1 MKASNYALISALYA
15 NRSRGLYSDIYFPII
30 KYCVAKIYSDKIE
43 SDHYASSDDVYNKI
57 LELFGIKIPHVVIAM
72 TIKKLAYVGDAN
84 IELQVYEEGNTFRIL
99 NAWYDEDEKTCLE
112 KEQAFN
118 VHLREIELEY
128 EAFIKREGAIDED
141 VKFVDFISANT
152 ESILGYFEDEKE
164 AQVEEKYSSMVFFL
178 EYLHR
183 ENNELYKVANQLFWS
198 SVIAAFLQSERPR
211 VNDEERGCE
220 TEYYLD
226 TSIVMGL
233 LDLSTVEN
241 QVSASDVCDIIK
253 SSGGSLKVH
262 PATLEEIKTILTSVA
277 QNGAY
282 PGTSIANACTRR
294 NLDAPYIMKINV
306 NLYKEVE
313 KVGLQV
319 FPASV
324 ADCRRTVLSKYRGK
338 AVLKELA
345 DMRSYNTSDSS
356 YSYSSSD
363 QFREAHDIFMD
374 DYIRDVRKAKHNKD
388 NVYFLTTNTDLIEFC
403 KERHKGDNYMI
414 STGKVILEMWMH
426 NAKPAEVSA
435 TALTETMARCLDLHR
450 SKVRNKL
457 HEVARYFNR
466 NKEDVAPEVYNEFL
480 RLLYRRARKVVTA
493 VNVIP
498 EDDPKAFMQTLQ
510 DAIKEDNAYYETVN
524 SEMNTKNE
532 NLSKEVSQKE
542 EQVQNLSYESEQ
554 KSQQIGSL
562 KDRNENLNAEKSALE
577 TNLKIAETAL
587 NAAKEETAKEQQDK
601 NAAQRLNQLYAHR
614 DELDEKLIGLKAT
627 LEPLEAN
634 RSKSF
639 SYTLPKWLLIGGIAI
654 IVATV
659 VLLVLDKAGIFTLMT
674 WEASAVV
681 VAIGGILIGAALT
694 LGAEDRVKKLRDNAY
709 AQWDEEHPSY
719 PKLIVQ
725 ISEIEEE
732 LRFTKRE
739 IKNST
744 SQK

>member
-241 QVSASDVCDIIK
+241 QVSASDVCDIIQ

-493 VNVIP
+493 VDVIP

-542 EQVQNLSYESEQ
+542 EQVQNLSQESEQ

-587 NAAKEETAKEQQDK
+587 NAAREEAAKEMQDK

-614 DELDEKLIGLKAT
+614 DELDEKLVGLKAT
-627 LEPLEAN
+627 LEPLEVN
-634 RSKSF
+634 RNKAF
-639 SYTLPKWLLIGGIAI
+639 RYTLPKWILGAGVAIIAI
-654 IVATV
+654 TV
-659 VLLVLDKAGIFTLMT
+659 ILLVLDKAGIFTFMT

-681 VAIGGILIGAALT
+681 VAIGGILIGAAFT
-694 LGAEDRVKKLRDNAY
+694 LGAEDRVKKLREKAY
-709 AQWDEEHPSY
+709 TLWDEELPSY
-719 PKLIVQ
+719 PKLIAQ
-725 ISEIEEE
+725 IADMEEE
-732 LRFTKRE
+732 LRFVKRE

>member
-15 NRSRGLYSDIYFPII
+15 NKSRGLYSDIYFPII
-30 KYCVAKIYSDKIE
+30 KYCVAKIYSDNVE
-43 SDHYASSDDVYNKI
+43 SNHYASSNDVYNKI

-72 TIKKLAYVGDAN
+72 TIKKIDYVGDEN

-112 KEQAFN
+112 KEQTFS
-118 VHLREIELEY
+118 VHLKEIELEY
-128 EAFIKREGAIDED
+128 EAFVKREGTIDEG

-152 ESILGYFEDEKE
+152 ESILGYFENEAE

-183 ENNELYKVANQLFWS
+183 ENNELYKIANQLFWS

-220 TEYYLD
+220 AEYYLD

-241 QVSASDVCDIIK
+241 QISASDVCDIIK

-356 YSYSSSD
+356 CSYSSSD

-388 NVYFLTTNTDLIEFC
+388 KVYFLTTNTDLIEFC
-403 KERHKGDNYMI
+403 RGRHEGDSYMI

-435 TALTETMARCLDLHR
+435 TSLTETMARCLDLHR

-493 VNVIP
+493 VEVIP

-510 DAIKEDNAYYETVN
+510 DAIKEDKAFYETVN

-532 NLSKEVSQKE
+532 TLSKEVIQKE
-542 EQVQNLSYESEQ
+542 ELVQNLSQESEQ

-587 NAAKEETAKEQQDK
+587 NAAKQEAAKELQDK
-601 NAAQRLNQLYAHR
+601 NAAQKLNQLYAHR
-614 DELDEKLIGLKAT
+614 DELDEKLVGLKAT

-634 RSKSF
+634 RNNAF
-639 SYTLPKWLLIGGIAI
+639 SYSLPKWLLGCGIAI

-659 VLLVLDKAGIFTLMT
+659 VLLVLDKAGILSFMS

-694 LGAEDRVKKLRDNAY
+694 LGAEDRVKKLREKAY
-709 AQWDEEHPSY
+709 DQWDAEHPSY
-719 PKLIVQ
+719 PKLIAQ
-725 ISEIEEE
+725 IAEVEEE

-744 SQK
+744 SKK